1 MFKPLHLLVLVG
13 LGLGAWYFFSNYRIR
28 GLEKIAL
35 EPAKGDPSAPGSPG
49 ARAASSL
56 PPSQRTIRI
65 VSVNFGPLDQA
76 KLARQQVAGT
86 LVQVI
91 RRFDVVA
98 LQDVQ
103 ARDQGP
109 LVQLV
114 EQVNAQGRH
123 YDFAVP
129 PRVGRDP
136 VRQYNAFVFDGDR
149 VEIDRATIVSVDE
162 RSGQFRHAPLAAAFR
177 ARGPA
182 ESEAFTFALVNV
194 STPSDRV
201 EEELPLLAG
210 FYRAI
215 RDRPI
220 GGSGRREDDVI
231 LLGTLGTDDA
241 HLGPLQQLPNAT
253 CAISGAPTTTR
264 ANRLV
269 DNILFDRRATVEFTH
284 RCGVLDLRREF
295 NLTPQEELQASDH
308 LPVWAE
314 FSVFEGGEAGQVPGA
329 R

>member
-1 MFKPLHLLVLVG
+1 MFKPFRLLVLVG

-28 GLEKIAL
+28 GWEKITV
-35 EPAKGDPSAPGSPG
+35 EPAKGDPAAGSSG
-49 ARAASSL
+49 SRGSSSSL
-56 PPSQRTIRI
+56 PPSQRVLRI
-65 VSVNFGPLDQA
+65 ATVNFGPLDQA
-76 KLARQQVAGT
+76 KLAKQQVAGA

-114 EQVNAQGRH
+114 ELANANARH

-149 VEIDRATIVSVDE
+149 VELDRATIVSIDE
-162 RSGQFRHAPLAAAFR
+162 RSGQFRHPPLAAAFR

-182 ESEAFTFALVNV
+182 PSEAFTFTLINVN
-194 STPSDRV
+194 TPSDRV
-201 EEELPLLAG
+201 DEELGSLLQL
-210 FYRAI
+210 FRTVR
-215 RDRPI
+215 RDRPD
-220 GGSGRREDDVI
+220 EDDVI

-241 HLGPLQQLPNAT
+241 HLGPLQQVPNAT
-253 CAISGAPTTTR
+253 CAISGMPTTTR
-264 ANRLV
+264 GNRQV
-269 DNILFDRRATVEFTH
+269 DNILFDRRATIEFTH
-284 RCGVLDLRREF
+284 RSGVLDLRREF
-295 NLTPQEELQASDH
+295 NLTPQEELQLSDH

-314 FSVFEGGEAGQVPGA
+314 FSVFEGGEAGQPTGA

>member
-1 MFKPLHLLVLVG
+1 MFKPFHLLVLAG

-28 GLEKIAL
+28 GWEQLGL
-35 EPAKGDPSAPGSPG
+35 EPAKGDPSAPGSAAG
-49 ARAASSL
+49 RAASSL

-65 VSVNFGPLDQA
+65 ASVNFGPLDQS

-91 RRFDVVA
+91 RKFDVVA

-129 PRVGRDP
+129 PQVGRDL

-149 VEIDRATIVSVDE
+149 IEIDRATIVAVDE
-162 RSGQFRHAPLAAAFR
+162 RSGQFRHPPLAAAFR
-177 ARGPA
+177 GRGPA
-182 ESEAFTFALVNV
+182 ETEAFTFTLVSV

-201 EEELPLLAG
+201 DEELPALAAL
-210 FYRAI
+210 YRTI
-215 RDRPI
+215 RDRPV
-220 GGSGRREDDVI
+220 GESSRREDDVI

-241 HLGPLQQLPNAT
+241 HLGPLQGLPNAA
-253 CAISGAPTTTR
+253 CAISGVPSTTR

-284 RCGVLDLRREF
+284 RSGVLDLRREF
-295 NLTPQEELQASDH
+295 NLTPQEEVQVSDH

-314 FSVFEGGEAGQVPGA
+314 FSVFEGGEAGQVPAG

>member
-13 LGLGAWYFFSNYRIR
+13 LGLGAWYFFSNYRVR

-35 EPAKGDPSAPGSPG
+35 ESATGDPSAPGSPG

-201 EEELPLLAG
+201 EEELGSLLQL
-210 FYRAI
+210 FRAVR
-215 RDRPI
+215 RDRPD
-220 GGSGRREDDVI
+220 EDDVI
-231 LLGTLGTDDA
+231 LLGTLGADDA
-241 HLGPLQQLPNAT
+241 HLGPLQEVPNAT
-253 CAISGAPTTTR
+253 CAISGVPTTTR

-269 DNILFDRRATVEFTH
+269 DNILFDRRATVEFAH
-284 RCGVLDLRREF
+284 RSGVLDLRREF
-295 NLTPQEELQASDH
+295 NLTPQEELQVSDH

-314 FSVFEGGEAGQVPGA
+314 FSVFEGGEAGQVPGG

>member
-1 MFKPLHLLVLVG
+1 V
-13 LGLGAWYFFSNYRIR
+13 GLGAWYFFSNYRIR

-35 EPAKGDPSAPGSPG
+35 EPAKGDPSSPG
-49 ARAASSL
+49 AAAARAASSL

-65 VSVNFGPLDQA
+65 ASVNFGPLDPA

-91 RRFDVVA
+91 RKFDVVA

-114 EQVNAQGRH
+114 ELVNTQGRH

-129 PRVGRDP
+129 PQVGRDL
-136 VRQYNAFVFDGDR
+136 VRQYNAFVFDSDR
-149 VEIDRATIVSVDE
+149 VEIDRAAIVAVDE
-162 RSGQFRHAPLAAAFR
+162 RSGQFRHPPLAAAFR

-182 ESEAFTFALVNV
+182 ENEAFTFTLVNV
-194 STPSDRV
+194 STPSDRAG
-201 EEELPLLAG
+201 EELPALAAL
-210 FYRAI
+210 YRTI
-215 RDRPI
+215 RGRPA
-220 GGSGRREDDVI
+220 GQSGRCEDDVI
-231 LLGTLGTDDA
+231 LLGTLGADDA
-241 HLGPLQQLPNAT
+241 HLGPLKELPNAT
-253 CAISGAPTTTR
+253 CAISGVPTTTR

-284 RCGVLDLRREF
+284 RWGVLDLRREF
-295 NLTPQEELQASDH
+295 NLTPQEELQISDH

-314 FSVFEGGEAGQVPGA
+314 FSVFEGGEAGQVPAA